1 MPDLS
6 TSIPSGTE
14 NAGAPSADNQAQSNG
29 SAPSSGS
36 QTSGGEDCRYQSAAP
51 VSNAASPVY
60 WIANAEEALPEEDTH
75 FRAFFSQRT
84 SRMFPR
90 FITALHPGDILVTP
104 VPIDRDFAG
113 YLGGIMHLGDP
124 RNFIMDVPLE
134 PTCLIAGSAEKALA
148 GLKPRLS
155 FYTESA
161 RSAEVAENL
170 GAQYAGTDIELVKSG
185 LIDNLNDKGWFKS
198 FAASCGVPAVPG
210 IEVNGLDALREAVEK
225 LPYEKIMLRK
235 VKFAGGAGNLSGTKE
250 ELAPCLEDW
259 AQGRILAEPFLDIAE
274 VAGTLAR
281 ITDDGPEIMGQD
293 CQVFTDGHW
302 CGFSYPYCE
311 TAGFDSCHRPGCV
324 NCAKHKTSP
333 VILDYSLRIAR
344 KAFEMGA
351 RGYMNADWA
360 ILNGTREVIALEC
373 NFRHN
378 GLSYVLD
385 LASALFGAE
394 RRGLF
399 IESREEIPS
408 AERSFS
414 KLYDRLAEVSFKDS
428 PLLYAPGSSLPCAVI
443 TSPPFE
449 SDDGITFSAAFF
461 GTSKEEALKGMETL
475 MEAAK

>member
-6 TSIPSGTE
+6 SSIPYDTE
-14 NAGAPSADNQAQSNG
+14 SAGAPFADCQA
-29 SAPSSGS
+29 
-36 QTSGGEDCRYQSAAP
+36 QSAAP
-51 VSNAASPVY
+51 GSYAASPVY

-90 FITALHPGDILVTP
+90 FITALHPGDKLVTP
-104 VPIDRDFAG
+104 VPIDMDFAR
-113 YLGGIMHLGDP
+113 YLGIIMHLGDP
-124 RNFIMDVPLE
+124 DDFIMKVPLE
-134 PTCLIAGSAEKALA
+134 PSCLITKSCEKALCDV
-148 GLKPRLS
+148 KPPRLS

-161 RSAEVAENL
+161 RSGDMTELL
-170 GAQYAGTDIELVKSG
+170 GAHYAGTDIELVKSG
-185 LIDNLNDKGWFKS
+185 LIDNLNDKGWFKN
-198 FAASCGVPAVPG
+198 FAESCGVPTVPG
-210 IEVNGLDALREAVEK
+210 IETEGLGELREAIER
-225 LPYEKIMLRK
+225 LPYEKLMLRK
-235 VKFAGGAGNLSGTKE
+235 VKFAGGAGNMSGTKA
-250 ELAPCLEDW
+250 ELAPRLEEW

-293 CQVFTDGHW
+293 CQVFSDGHW

-311 TAGFDSCHRPGCV
+311 TAGFDSCYTPGCV
-324 NCAKHKTSP
+324 RCAKHKTSP
-333 VILDYSLRIAR
+333 VILDYSLKLAR
-344 KAFEMGA
+344 KAFELGA

-385 LASALFGAE
+385 LASALFGSE

-408 AERSFS
+408 GERSFS
-414 KLYDRLAEVSFKDS
+414 KLYDRLAKVSFKDS
-428 PLLYAPGSSLPCAVI
+428 PLLYAPGSSMPCAVI

-449 SDDGITFSAAFF
+449 SDNGITFSAAFF
-461 GTSKEEALKGMETL
+461 GTSKKEAMKGMEKL